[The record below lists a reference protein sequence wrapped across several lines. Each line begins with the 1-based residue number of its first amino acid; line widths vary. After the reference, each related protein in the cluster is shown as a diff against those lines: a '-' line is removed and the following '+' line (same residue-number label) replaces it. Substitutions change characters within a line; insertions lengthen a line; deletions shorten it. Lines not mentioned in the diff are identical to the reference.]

1 MIHVVCPNP
10 ALDRTIYVNEFIQ
23 NGVCRAQSSVDLLG
37 GKGFNI
43 ILSYLVE
50 KEPPDFCIHTFLGGY
65 TGEYLKQLVQLKEIP
80 SSLTKIKG
88 TTRICSIIVD
98 EIQEHAHLINESGPV
113 IEEQEKTTF
122 INQLLDVVKPNDIV
136 IFSGSLPK
144 GIEDNFYYQLIHM
157 VQEKGAKSILDTSG
171 KFLEEGVKAKPWL
184 TKVNESEFYELV
196 GHSHF
201 NSKEYSIEELLQ
213 EFPEERNFI
222 VTRGWKGSIAKF
234 GKDIFQVKLPVVNAK
249 NATASGDIFLG
260 ALSIG
265 LANNLAFEDALLK
278 ASTYSLSNCLYWYPH
293 IELSDVENYKSK
305 IKVEKIG
312 GENL

>member
-23 NGVCRAQSSVDLLG
+23 NGVCRAKSSVDLLG
-37 GKGFNI
+37 GKGFNV
-43 ILSYLVE
+43 ILSYLIE

-65 TGEYLKQLVQLKEIP
+65 TGEYLDQLVQLREIP
-80 SSLTKIKG
+80 SSVTKIKG

-98 EIQEHAHLINESGPV
+98 ETQEHAHLINESGPV
-113 IEEQEKTTF
+113 IEEEEKITF
-122 INQLLDVVKPNDIV
+122 INQLLDVIKPNDFV

-144 GIEDNFYYQLIHM
+144 GIKQNFYYQLIHM

-171 KFLEEGVKAKPWL
+171 IFLEEGVKAKPWL

-196 GHSHF
+196 GQSH
-201 NSKEYSIEELLQ
+201 YQSIESPIEDILQ
-213 EFPEERNFI
+213 ELPEEDNFI
-222 VTRGWKGSIAKF
+222 VTRGGKGSIAKF
-234 GKDIFQVKLPVVNAK
+234 GKDIFHVKLPVVNAK

-260 ALSIG
+260 ALSSG
-265 LANNLAFEDALLK
+265 LSSNLALEDALIK

-293 IELSDVENYKSK
+293 IELSDVENYKSQ
-305 IKVEKIG
+305 IIVEKIG
-312 GENL
+312 GEYL